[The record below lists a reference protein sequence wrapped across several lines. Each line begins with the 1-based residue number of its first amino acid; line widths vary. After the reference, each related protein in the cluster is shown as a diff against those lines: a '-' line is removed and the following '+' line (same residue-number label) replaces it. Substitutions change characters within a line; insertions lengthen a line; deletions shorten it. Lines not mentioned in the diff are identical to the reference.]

1 MRGITEL
8 NHFVRSDITNNYN
21 MVDNT
26 DLFIKS
32 THKLNVYN
40 YPGLK
45 NAKILGFFYTSQGYF
60 YRKRNN

>member
-1 MRGITEL
+1 
-8 NHFVRSDITNNYN
+8 

-45 NAKILGFFYTSQGYF
+45 NAKILGFFLYKSGLFLQ
-60 YRKRNN
+60 KKK